1 MNSTFIDVVKDLKT
15 QGVITLNIQ
24 TTSPTTPTTT
34 TATFGDD
41 ETIAKVLLNMSQ
53 ARVVTREKEK
63 GVELRDVEESE
74 IPRPTSTRSILTLKP
89 LPKIDPKDKGKK
101 RIEEEDV
108 ESSSE
113 SEEIT
118 TVEKK
123 FKQLSA
129 DEELARKVQED
140 WEIEEERNRQ
150 AEVDAVNDALVQELE
165 DVKARLEADRLLALR
180 RQEEEREKFIIEER
194 AKFLHDTIA
203 AQRRFLAEQR
213 SAAIR
218 SKPPTKTQLRN
229 QMITYLKHVGGK
241 KHADLKNRKFDD
253 IQALYERV
261 KRNNDRF
268 LEGPLRD
275 VQKTI
280 KKVDTQ
286 ESLKEEKSDK
296 VPTKVDVTEQGTKKR
311 KGGHIKMMARKRSRP
326 QKDDEDDDEIKLR
339 LMVVL
344 DEDKEV
350 DYEVLDR
357 KYPIIKWKSE
367 FYGLKP
373 LPDTS
378 EKTEEIHM
386 NVVVRSNGQ
395 RRYFKTLMGVLSIL
409 DREDLNAIYQLV
421 MNKYSND
428 IPKGFD
434 RILWGDL
441 MIMFS
446 QEGTDGFWNTQQ
458 DWKIVCWKLHNSSGI
473 HTVMT
478 ETGLVIYM
486 RVEHRY
492 LLKKEVLLQML
503 EMKLESEEDS
513 TMALELIRFVKKQ
526 IIELEHDNSDRDEK

>member
-34 TATFGDD
+34 AVTFGDD

-53 ARVVTREKEK
+53 ARAMTKEKEK

-74 IPRPTSTRSILTLKP
+74 RPRPTSTRSVLTLKP
-89 LPKIDPKDKGKK
+89 LPKIDPKDKGKRGLKKMLNQVLSQK
-101 RIEEEDV
+101 R
-108 ESSSE
+108 SL
-113 SEEIT
+113 
-118 TVEKK
+118 
-123 FKQLSA
+123 QL
-129 DEELARKVQED
+129 R
-140 WEIEEERNRQ
+140 RM
-150 AEVDAVNDALVQELE
+150 QELD

-180 RQEEEREKFIIEER
+180 LQEEEREKFTIEER

-213 SAAIR
+213 SYAIR

-253 IQALYERV
+253 IQTLYERI
-261 KRNNDRF
+261 KRDNDRF

-275 VQKTI
+275 VQKIT
-280 KKVDTQ
+280 KKKDTQ
-286 ESLKEEKSDK
+286 ESLKEEKFDK
-296 VPTKVDVTEQGTKKR
+296 VPAKVDVTEQGTKKR

-326 QKDDEDDDEIKLR
+326 QKDDKDDDEIKLS
-339 LMVVL
+339 LMIVP

-357 KYPIIKWKSE
+357 KYHIVEWKSE
-367 FYGLKP
+367 FHGFKP
-373 LPDTS
+373 QHYTS
-378 EKTEEIHM
+378 KEIEEIHM
-386 NVVVRSNGQ
+386 NVVIRSNGQ
-395 RRYFKTLMGVLSIL
+395 RRYFSTLMGVLSIL
-409 DREDLNAIYQLV
+409 DREDLNDIYQLV

-428 IPKGFD
+428 IPEGFD

-446 QEGTDGFWNTQQ
+446 QEGINEFWNTQQ
-458 DWKIVCWKLHNSSGI
+458 DWKIVYWKLHNSSGI

-478 ETGLVIYM
+478 ETGLTIHM
-486 RVEHRY
+486 LVEHRY
-492 LLKKEVLLQML
+492 PLKKEVLLQML
-503 EMKLESEEDS
+503 EMKLESEEDN

-526 IIELEHDNSDRDEK
+526 IIELEHDNLEGDEK